1 MVRATPLA
9 SSRRGSAT
17 RPLLMHAPPRISTAS
32 EAKTSGCQCYGAALR
47 GLGAPM
53 PLVPRRRPCG
63 ITGCRAVAGPRVA
76 EEVAPAAEEQ
86 LEKTQEIEGEELSEF
101 RRRRIRRQV
110 EKKREALVYQMA
122 AVGAT
127 FLVSS
132 MAIVATYLRYHYIME
147 GQEVN
152 WIEIMASL
160 SLVCGGVAGMEMY
173 ARWAHKH
180 IWHDME
186 AAWALH
192 KSHHEP
198 RTGPFELNDIYAVAN
213 AVPAISLCAYG
224 FITPGTPGGI
234 CWGLGLGITLYGMMY
249 MFVHDGLV
257 HKRFPV
263 GPIANVPY
271 LKRVAAA
278 HKMHHIDDFDGL
290 PWGLFLGEQELEGN
304 PKALEQLEQLVALG
318 DRSEI

>member
-9 SSRRGSAT
+9 SGRRDSVT
-17 RPLLMHAPPRISTAS
+17 RLLLIDTPRWTSTAS
-32 EAKTSGCQCYGAALR
+32 EAKRGGSKYQGALR
-47 GLGAPM
+47 GLGAKP

-63 ITGCRAVAGPRVA
+63 MSGCRAVAGPRIR
-76 EEVAPAAEEQ
+76 EEATPAPEEE
-86 LEKTQEIEGEELSEF
+86 LEKTQEMDVTELSEF
-101 RRRRIRRQV
+101 RRRRIRRQI
-110 EKKREALVYQMA
+110 EKKREALIYQMA

-132 MAIVATYLRYHYIME
+132 MAIVATYLRYHYVME
-147 GQEVN
+147 GQDVN

-198 RTGPFELNDIYAVAN
+198 RTGPFELNDVYAVAN

-304 PKALEQLEQLVALG
+304 PKALEQLERLVALG
-318 DRSEI
+318 DRSEL

>member
-9 SSRRGSAT
+9 SGQRGSAV
-17 RPLLMHAPPRISTAS
+17 RPPLMDVPRRTSTAS
-32 EAKTSGCQCYGAALR
+32 EADRGGCHCRGALR
-47 GLGAPM
+47 GLGAPL
-53 PLVPRRRPCG
+53 PLVPQRRRCG
-63 ITGCRAVAGPRVA
+63 IAECRALKGNRVA
-76 EEVAPAAEEQ
+76 EEGDAAVGEQ
-86 LEKTQEIEGEELSEF
+86 QGKKQEIEEEEISEF
-101 RRRRIRRQV
+101 RRRRIRRKI
-110 EKKREALVYQMA
+110 EKKREALIYQMA

-173 ARWAHKH
+173 ARWAHKC

-186 AAWALH
+186 VAWALH

-213 AVPAISLCAYG
+213 AIPAISLCAYG

-290 PWGLFLGEQELEGN
+290 PWGLFLGEQELQGN
-304 PKALEQLEQLVALG
+304 PKALEQLERLVALG
-318 DRSEI
+318 DQSEI